1 LSLDPERQAILR
13 QTFADLNGKEHPY
26 RAIAVF
32 DKLPVALVEIE
43 DDVLSP
49 LRVLNL

>member
-1 LSLDPERQAILR
+1 M
-13 QTFADLNGKEHPY
+13 EHSY

-32 DKLPVALVEIE
+32 DARPVALVEIE

-49 LRVLNL
+49 LRVFNL